1 MKVMAIDDNPE
12 MIFILKKALQEY
24 ECELVSVTDSEK
36 CLAMVKEV
44 MPDLIFIN
52 VMMPYIDHQEICK
65 KIKEDPKT
73 SHIPVS
79 MLAIGC
85 ENKDKIKSIE
95 FVVNEVVDR
104 SAKMKLV

>member
-12 MIFILKKALQEY
+12 VIFILKKALQKY
-24 ECELVSVTDSEK
+24 GCEVVGVSESEK
-36 CLAMVKEV
+36 CLPMVKEV

-79 MLAIGC
+79 MLTIGR
-85 ENKDKIKSIE
+85 ENKDKIRGIE

-104 SAKMKLV
+104 LY